1 MHFKMSKKIVN
12 AALMLFAGEACI
24 AATAWDPV
32 GAGFYNSQTSSQVV
46 FKYFENWKSIMT
58 APDCTPSAIDTKTV
72 SKHGMK
78 GLRLGDIC
86 LMPADIRMNAMRTIL
101 TAMTADQKRLQ
112 DAQKQAVSD
121 GKIKEW
127 ESDLNQK
134 HVKMLK
140 QGGGVGWVTDEVTI
154 AADDKIAFEIS
165 TFIPASRR
173 AYVSWIKRT
182 YCAAAED
189 TLNTDG
195 PLYSTLLSEYGQ
207 PTRTINESQFR
218 AQQYELK
225 IAEAIKLADKQESVA
240 KTDDETAAVKLLRD
254 EIKLLSQIKDA
265 DMNKPTGANNLPMA
279 HQWQFDSYVVS
290 INRSGECEGKRPR
303 FVFRLSVHGAKNSLF
318 SELSKSSLAAV
329 KKVKQLEPVKK

>member
-1 MHFKMSKKIVN
+1 MRFTMTNKLIN
-12 AALMLFAGEACI
+12 AAFLL
-24 AATAWDPV
+24 AASQASWAANAWDPV
-32 GAGFYNSQTSSQVV
+32 AAGFYNTQTSSQVV

-58 APDCTPSAIDTKTV
+58 APDCSASAIDTKTA

-78 GLRLGDIC
+78 GLYLGDIC

-140 QGGGVGWVTDEVTI
+140 QGGGVGWVTDEVSV
-154 AADDKIAFEIS
+154 APDDKIAFEIS
-165 TFIPASRR
+165 TFVPASRR
-173 AYVSWIKRT
+173 AYVSWIRRT
-182 YCAAAED
+182 YCAAAEE

-195 PLYSTLLSEYGQ
+195 AFYASLLSEYGQ
-207 PTRTINESQFR
+207 PTETINESQFR

-225 IAEAIKLADKQESVA
+225 IAEAIKLADKQESLA
-240 KTDDETAAVKLLRD
+240 KTADEIASVKLLRD
-254 EIKLLSQIKDA
+254 EIKLLGQIKDA
-265 DMNKPTGANNLPMA
+265 ELKKPTGVSNPPVA
-279 HQWQFDSYVVS
+279 HQWKLDSYVIS
-290 INRSGECEGKRPR
+290 INRSGDCDGKRPR
-303 FVFRLSVHGAKNSLF
+303 YVFRLSVHGAKSSLF
-318 SELSKSSLAAV
+318 SDLSKSSLAAV
-329 KKVKQLEPVKK
+329 KKAKQLESVRK